1 MDKKRRIRALL
12 MLFAGLFLA
21 TKLLGLHVF
30 THESDVSTT
39 DQCEICHVVSADLQH
54 SAQAEELAADFQP
67 LPNFSLQKE
76 VLFTYAFAHSDDAL
90 EYNLFSRPPPMI

>member
-1 MDKKRRIRALL
+1 MDKKRKIRTFLL
-12 MLFAGLFLA
+12 LFAGLFLA

-54 SAQAEELAADFQP
+54 SAKVEEPSADFQP
-67 LPNFSLQKE
+67 LPNFNLSKE
-76 VLFTYAFAHSDDAL
+76 VHTSYAFAYSDDAL